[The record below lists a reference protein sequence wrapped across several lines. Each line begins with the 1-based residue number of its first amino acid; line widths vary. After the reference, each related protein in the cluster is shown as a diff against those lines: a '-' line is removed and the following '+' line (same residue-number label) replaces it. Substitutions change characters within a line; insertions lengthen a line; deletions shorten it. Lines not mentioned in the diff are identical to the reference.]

1 MKKVL
6 IIEDDPIVGKIIQV
20 KIEYTA
26 TQCGIEVEVS
36 RVFNGEE
43 GLHAIA
49 EKNPDLIVL
58 DLMMPKKSGFEV
70 LEEMKTSGTVETGA
84 PHIMVLTNLS
94 GEGHKDKV
102 TQLGASAYFIKS
114 NTTIQEIADYVCK
127 QLGAMTAPALVAA

>member
-6 IIEDDPIVGKIIQV
+6 IIEDDAIIGKIIQL
-20 KIEYTA
+20 KIEYA
-26 TQCGIEVEVS
+26 AAQNSIAVEVS
-36 RVFNGEE
+36 RVFDGEE
-43 GLHAIA
+43 GLRAVA

-70 LEEMKTSGTVETGA
+70 LESMKNAGTKEGGA

-102 TQLGASAYFIKS
+102 TELGASAYFIKS
-114 NTTIQEIADYVCK
+114 GTTIQQIADYVVT
-127 QLGAMTAPALVAA
+127 QLGATPAPIQ